1 MANGT
6 KTLGQRIVE
15 AARLAMFAH
24 LSQQQQ
30 QQVGPV
36 AARREAVGGAGSSTF
51 TDEGQLPPVGDGG
64 LRPQR
69 RRQSSSPSLVEGGA
83 GA

>member
-1 MANGT
+1 MADGM

-15 AARLAMFAH
+15 AARLATIVH

-30 QQVGPV
+30 AEPV
-36 AARREAVGGAGSSTF
+36 AQRREAVGGADSRTF
-51 TDEGQLPPVGDGG
+51 TDEGQLHASGDEC

-69 RRQSSSPSLVEGGA
+69 RRRSSSFAEGEA
-83 GA
+83 A

>member
-1 MANGT
+1 MADGT

-15 AARLAMFAH
+15 AARLAMIAH

-30 QQVGPV
+30 AEPV
-36 AARREAVGGAGSSTF
+36 VRRREAVGGAGSSTF

-69 RRQSSSPSLVEGGA
+69 RRQSSPSLVEGGA
-83 GA
+83 AA